1 MSYAREDIENRCGV
15 RDFAQAMQD
24 KLYAKT
30 RTGRG
35 GWWNPAECSIEDL
48 LTMLSNHIKKGDMVD
63 IGNFAMMIWNR
74 QRTER
79 SKE

>member
-1 MSYAREDIENRCGV
+1 MSYATEDVNNRAGV
-15 RDFAQAMQD
+15 SAFAQAMND

-30 RTGRG
+30 RAGRG

-48 LTMLSNHIKKGDMVD
+48 LTLLAGHVKKGDMVD

-74 QRTER
+74 QQQEQ
-79 SKE
+79 KP